1 LLLDSGFYN
10 SSGGSRADEIRF
22 QVTSVTKSGMTWQ
35 TNNARVT
42 ASRPN

>member
-10 SSGGSRADEIRF
+10 SSGGSRVDEIRF